1 MEEGIVY
8 GKVDDVELK
17 LDLARPTKGRVP
29 FPALVFIHGHG
40 QDKKAYSE
48 QIKIAAK
55 NGYVAVTVD
64 FRSFVSR
71 ENGKAKYPFPAQVQD
86 VKCAVRWLRAN
97 ARKYKIDPNLIG
109 VVGWSSG
116 GYLSLVLGLTDPS
129 QGLEGRCGKMKYSSR
144 VQAVVSLAG
153 FTELIRFYQ
162 ETPKQWVVDSLG
174 GTPDEVP
181 EQYTMASPITYVS
194 KDDPPVLSV
203 HGEKDHSVSINQPKL
218 LDVKIKE
225 IGGSHTLIVIKDGGH
240 NVLVDNPVWDFFD
253 EHLKGE

>member
-1 MEEGIVY
+1 MSNKKKIAQLVLLVFLAFLVFGHVANQTALSEENDFIMEEGIVY

-86 VKCAVRWLRAN
+86 VKCAVPLCVR
-97 ARKYKIDPNLIG
+97 I
-109 VVGWSSG
+109 V
-116 GYLSLVLGLTDPS
+116 
-129 QGLEGRCGKMKYSSR
+129 
-144 VQAVVSLAG
+144 VVS
-153 FTELIRFYQ
+153 R
-162 ETPKQWVVDSLG
+162 
-174 GTPDEVP
+174 
-181 EQYTMASPITYVS
+181 
-194 KDDPPVLSV
+194 
-203 HGEKDHSVSINQPKL
+203 
-218 LDVKIKE
+218 
-225 IGGSHTLIVIKDGGH
+225 
-240 NVLVDNPVWDFFD
+240 
-253 EHLKGE
+253 